1 MAVLINDSYGVALP
15 DDSEELVPNARTIA
29 AMGERVAVVETQL
42 KEALPVIRSNIHG
55 INNELQ
61 KVVAQGER
69 CDRNLELIL
78 AKLSD
83 LPTIALSAQTFAAMH
98 PELREVLKEREQGLG
113 LSAFGRRLAM
123 IVGAGAGLVAML
135 GGIFAGLVWLSQHLK
150 PL

>member
-1 MAVLINDSYGVALP
+1 MDE
-15 DDSEELVPNARTIA
+15 DKELSAQVQGSGGGRTIS

-42 KEALPVIRSNIHG
+42 REALPAIRANIHG

-69 CDRNLELIL
+69 CDRSLELIL

-83 LPTIALSAQTFAAMH
+83 LPAIAVASAAFAAMQ
-98 PELREVLKEREQGLG
+98 PELREVIRDREQRLGLG
-113 LSAFGRRLAM
+113 AFGRRFGM
-123 IVGAGAGLVAML
+123 IVGAVAALVASI
-135 GGIFAGLVWLSQHLK
+135 GGIVAGWLWLSQHMK

>member
-1 MAVLINDSYGVALP
+1 VLP
-15 DDSEELVPNARTIA
+15 DPAQDRTIS

-42 KEALPVIRSNIHG
+42 REALPVIRTNIHG

-78 AKLSD
+78 GKLSD
-83 LPTIALSAQTFAAMH
+83 LPTIAQASATFTSMQ
-98 PELREVLKEREQGLG
+98 PELREVIKEREQRLG
-113 LSAFGRRLAM
+113 LSAFGRRFAM
-123 IVGAGAGLVAML
+123 IVAAAAGLVAAV
-135 GGIFAGLVWLSQHLK
+135 GGIAGGLVWLSQHLK

>member
-1 MAVLINDSYGVALP
+1 MPPPVAEP
-15 DDSEELVPNARTIA
+15 ADRTLS

-42 KEALPVIRSNIHG
+42 REALPVIRSNIHS

-78 AKLSD
+78 GKLSE
-83 LPTIALSAQTFAAMH
+83 LPIISAATSAFTAMQ
-98 PELREVLKEREQGLG
+98 PDLREVVKERDQSLG
-113 LSAFGRRLAM
+113 LSAFGRRFAM
-123 IVGAGAGLVAML
+123 IVAAVAAMVAAV
-135 GGIFAGLVWLSQHLK
+135 GGIAGGLVWLSQHLK